1 MPVKQPVNA
10 ASGSLPSVCLFRIW
24 EDGSPHYS
32 RECLQGERTFSQLG
46 IPDIEQA
53 SNDAEPGQQYPPQ
66 RRKSRELRGC
76 SAPLQNMAITSLW
89 YRCILLQPL
98 RIEKDSRA
106 ASIDFTGEKDY
117 RIANMPLP
125 ERNNEQ
131 AANTYLQWEK
141 E

>member
-1 MPVKQPVNA
+1 MRNR
-10 ASGSLPSVCLFRIW
+10 GSNI
-24 EDGSPHYS
+24 
-32 RECLQGERTFSQLG
+32 
-46 IPDIEQA
+46 
-53 SNDAEPGQQYPPQ
+53 
-66 RRKSRELRGC
+66 RRKGGKKQGVKGG
-76 SAPLQNMAITSLW
+76 ATPPLQNMAITSLW